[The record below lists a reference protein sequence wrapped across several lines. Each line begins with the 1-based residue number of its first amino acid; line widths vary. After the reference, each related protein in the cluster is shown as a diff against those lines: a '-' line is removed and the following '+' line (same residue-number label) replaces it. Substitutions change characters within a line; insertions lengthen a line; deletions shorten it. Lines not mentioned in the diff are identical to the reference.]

1 MKKNLLLIT
10 ILLLV
15 TAIKISGQNVQG
27 SSQVN
32 TQSKLTYKIINS
44 PYNTYGYD
52 VYADGKLLIHQT
64 SIPAMQGNKGFAAK
78 TNAARVAELVIEKL
92 HKGIM
97 PPTITKEELQ
107 KLKVIP

>member
-15 TAIKISGQNVQG
+15 TAIKISGQNVQVC
-27 SSQVN
+27 SQVN

-52 VYADGKLLIHQT
+52 VYAHGKLLIHQA
-64 SIPAMQGNKGFAAK
+64 SIPAMPGNCGFTTTTDASK
-78 TNAARVAELVIEKL
+78 VAELVIEKM
-92 HKGIM
+92 KNGIM
-97 PPTITKEELQ
+97 PPTITKEQLQ
-107 KLKVIP
+107 KLKAIP